1 MQRED
6 HGKSATL
13 HAQGHSRPGASSVRL
28 FPRRKACE
36 GDKKSHEPPPR
47 GRAPIELTLEAIC
60 GLFDRPQAQ
69 AAQALDISTTT
80 MKQVCRKL
88 NIVRWPF
95 RRSKPRGVQQSAQPS
110 KSSSVKRDLDHD
122 ASDSRMRAETSS
134 SERAPSRLTS
144 VRRLAT
150 WQDAEHSA
158 AETEKESWSSCSTAS
173 RQGDPFN
180 RYDATE
186 SHIAFLDRQ
195 IQEISTAPESFD
207 FNVMQKPGP
216 TVSLMHLHPR
226 EVEQHASRH
235 GADASADDTDDHSL
249 GDDLSWLA
257 ASISTPCTF

>member
-6 HGKSATL
+6 HSKSATL

-28 FPRRKACE
+28 FPRRKAFE

-95 RRSKPRGVQQSAQPS
+95 RRSKPRGVQPSPLS
-110 KSSSVKRDLDHD
+110 KSSSAKRDLDHD
-122 ASDSRMRAETSS
+122 ASDSRMRADTSS
-134 SERAPSRLTS
+134 SDRAPSRLTS
-144 VRRLAT
+144 VRCLAT
-150 WQDAEHSA
+150 WPDSEHSA

-180 RYDATE
+180 RYNATE
-186 SHIAFLDRQ
+186 SHITFLDRQ

-207 FNVMQKPGP
+207 FNVLQKPGP
-216 TVSLMHLHPR
+216 TVSLMHLFPS
-226 EVEQHASRH
+226 EVEQHASRN
-235 GADASADDTDDHSL
+235 GADGSADDTDDHSL

-257 ASISTPCTF
+257 ASISAPCTF